1 MILFIIRRLLQ
12 TIAFIF
18 LAIGFVYTVVVLLLP
33 TGPRANYEDASS
45 KYKDWLVT
53 IADNPEYADFPEF
66 TQLKSAITDLPRDYK
81 VDKPWPLNYLLW
93 LFDPNDTSDTDR
105 DFNVIHKGIDLQIG
119 GLHIAGSGILTLD
132 FGKSKVIQKGTPV
145 SEFLSTKIGYSAILI
160 ILALFL
166 AFALGI
172 PIGIIGAARNH
183 TTEAHALTFATLSL
197 RSIPPFALGLVLV
210 LVIGIV
216 PYQLHVTSGWT
227 WMPYLPISGI
237 YDEGQE
243 GNWINRIYHL
253 ALPVFTLTALQIP
266 TIARYVRATFLE
278 VLGQDYIR
286 TARAKG
292 LSRRSVLFKHTLR
305 NAMIPLIT
313 LLGLAIPGIF
323 STAIIIE
330 QVFSYPG
337 IGMLY
342 YKALG
347 GSFLTGSTFQ
357 LLDFNSIPSP
367 VGGPL
372 DGTLVLAITAI
383 LITIV
388 AFANTI
394 ADIMYAIVDPR
405 VDYSK

>member
-18 LAIGFVYTVVVLLLP
+18 LAVMLVYTVVVLLLP
-33 TGPRANYEDASS
+33 TGPRATYEQVTQE
-45 KYKDWLVT
+45 YKGWLET
-53 IADNPEYADFPEF
+53 IVDNPEWAEYPEF
-66 TQLKSAITDLPRDYK
+66 TTLKNAIHDLSVDYK
-81 VDKPWPLNYLLW
+81 VDQPWPLNYLLW
-93 LFDPNDTSDTDR
+93 LFDPNDTTQTDR
-105 DFNVIHKGIDLQIG
+105 DFNVIPKGIDFELG
-119 GLHIAGSGILTLD
+119 GLHIKGSGILTGD
-132 FGKSKVIQKGTPV
+132 FGKTKVIQKGTLV
-145 SEFLSTKIGYSAILI
+145 SEFLSTKISYSALLI
-160 ILALFL
+160 GLSLFF

-172 PIGIIGAARNH
+172 PIGVIGAVKNH
-183 TTEAHALTFATLSL
+183 TTQAHVLTFATLSL

-210 LVIGIV
+210 LVVGII
-216 PYQLHVTSGWT
+216 PYQLHNTSGWT

-237 YDEGQE
+237 YDENQD

-253 ALPVFTLTALQIP
+253 ALPVFTLTALQVP
-266 TIARYVRATFLE
+266 TISRYVRATFLE

-292 LSRRSVLFKHTLR
+292 LSRTKVLYKHTLR

-313 LLGLAIPGIF
+313 LLGLAIPGVF

-342 YKALG
+342 YSALG
-347 GSFLTGSTFQ
+347 GGFLTGSTFQ

-388 AFANTI
+388 SLANTL
-394 ADIMYAIVDPR
+394 ADIMYAVVDPR
-405 VDYSK
+405 VDFSK

>member
-18 LAIGFVYTVVVLLLP
+18 LAIGFVYTVVVVLLP
-33 TGPRANYEDASS
+33 TGPRANYEQA
-45 KYKDWLVT
+45 VT
-53 IADNPEYADFPEF
+53 EYANWQETIIDNPEYADFPEY
-66 TQLKSAITDLPRDYK
+66 TTLKNAVEGLAKDYK
-81 VDKPWPLNYLLW
+81 VDQPWPLNYLLW
-93 LFDPNDTSDTDR
+93 LFDPNDTTDTNR
-105 DFNVIHKGIDLQIG
+105 DFEVSTKGIDVQIG
-119 GLHIAGSGILTLD
+119 SLHIKGSGILTGD

-145 SEFLSTKIGYSAILI
+145 SEFLSTRIGYSAILI
-160 ILALFL
+160 VLSLFF
-166 AFALGI
+166 AFLVGI
-172 PIGIIGAARNH
+172 PIGVVGAIRNH
-183 TTEAHALTFATLSL
+183 STEAHALTFATLSL

-210 LVIGIV
+210 LVVGVI

-292 LSRRSVLFKHTLR
+292 LSRRSVLYKHTLR

-342 YKALG
+342 YTALG

-372 DGTLVLAITAI
+372 DGTLVLAI
-383 LITIV
+383 
-388 AFANTI
+388 
-394 ADIMYAIVDPR
+394 
-405 VDYSK
+405 